1 MQEGREGVGK
11 KWVALLYC
19 RSSTGSCIFHLV
31 KHRRP
36 VLLPGHES
44 TADLHSKLSA
54 SAEENTDTCACVHWW
69 GIEVGWGVTQ

>member
-1 MQEGREGVGK
+1 MGK

-54 SAEENTDTCACVHWW
+54 SAEENIDTCACVHWYR
-69 GIEVGWGVTQ
+69 GGVGGHAMNKD